1 MTTYVKQIL
10 LLASA
15 ALLLFAACHK
25 KQPPTA
31 DTTTTPNPDI
41 PSATATTT
49 PADQPQGQP
58 VSTTPLPPPTPV
70 VKANA
75 ENSIQAGVNGQVDP
89 FLTSQLRIFMNQKGR
104 LPQSFTEFA
113 AARLDSM
120 PTPPTGMKWV
130 IDSADGQV
138 KAVQK

>member
-1 MTTYVKQIL
+1 MKQTI
-10 LLASA
+10 ASA
-15 ALLLFAACHK
+15 CIALLFCAACHK
-25 KQPPTA
+25 KQAPTA
-31 DTTTTPNPDI
+31 ETPNSDTTST
-41 PSATATTT
+41 TATTA
-49 PADQPQGQP
+49 PADHSQGQP
-58 VSTTPLPPPTPV
+58 ASTAPLPPPTPV

-75 ENSIQAGVNGQVDP
+75 ENSVQSGVNGQVDP

-113 AARLDSM
+113 ATRLDSM
-120 PTPPTGMKWV
+120 PTPPAGMKWV